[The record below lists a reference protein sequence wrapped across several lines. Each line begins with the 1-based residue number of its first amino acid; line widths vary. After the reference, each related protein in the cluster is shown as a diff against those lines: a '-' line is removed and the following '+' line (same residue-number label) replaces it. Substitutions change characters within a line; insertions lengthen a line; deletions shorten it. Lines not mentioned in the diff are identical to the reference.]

1 MSTAISTATTTVRST
16 VPGPQE
22 WLVIAIVAVLV
33 FGPDRLPELA
43 RNAAKLLARVRSE
56 TDRSISELK
65 RAAGAEGL
73 DKEWREISDDLR
85 GTRDQLRSTGA
96 DVRARFEREAG
107 IKPQSGSMAGRERWR
122 ADDDPPP
129 VDAEAT

>member
-1 MSTAISTATTTVRST
+1 M
-16 VPGPQE
+16 PGPQE

-43 RNAAKLLARVRSE
+43 RNAAKLFARVRSE
-56 TDRSISELK
+56 TDRSVSELK

-73 DKEWREISDDLR
+73 DREWRDISEELR
-85 GTRDQLRSTGA
+85 GTRDRLRSTG
-96 DVRARFEREAG
+96 DDLRSRLDPGR
-107 IKPQSGSMAGRERWR
+107 KPQSGTMGVPARWR